1 MKYLYLALLITNFC
15 SIVAKAE
22 KIKPTHVGRELYTIC
37 FEMTDFAKQS
47 YCLGFIMGVSDS
59 SNSDNYC
66 IPETAGG
73 DQIRDHVLSF
83 LHKHVG
89 FVISALTQV
98 FFLHRHVG
106 FLRRGQ
112 KTHMPV
118 DKTAF

>member
-83 LHKHVG
+83 LHKHQSMLDEPAHLLIKKG
-89 FVISALTQV
+89 LSEAYPCENL
-98 FFLHRHVG
+98 
-106 FLRRGQ
+106 
-112 KTHMPV
+112 
-118 DKTAF
+118 

>member
-22 KIKPTHVGRELYTIC
+22 QIKPTHAGRELYTIC

-47 YCLGFIMGVSDS
+47 YFLGFIMGVSDS
-59 SNSDNYC
+59 SNPDNYC

-83 LHKHVG
+83 LHKHQSMLDEPAHLLIKKG
-89 FVISALTQV
+89 LSEAYPCENF
-98 FFLHRHVG
+98 
-106 FLRRGQ
+106 
-112 KTHMPV
+112 
-118 DKTAF
+118 